1 MVMGGVNSQNPAKG
15 SGAGAAA
22 VRQQQDPL
30 APKQLGYGLPCAHC
44 KTYYASDLAACP
56 VCKSPQRVSP
66 VKPLETVTPAEQL
79 PDPTQLEEER
89 ERFWSDYDAKVV
101 ATPLAPDS

>member
-1 MVMGGVNSQNPAKG
+1 MIMASVNSQNPAKG

-22 VRQQQDPL
+22 VRQQEHTL

-44 KTYYASDLAACP
+44 KTYYAADLAACP

-66 VKPLETVTPAEQL
+66 MKPLETVTPAEAL

-89 ERFWSDYDAKVV
+89 ERFLRDFDAKV
-101 ATPLAPDS
+101 